1 MIWYCLSKSRTT
13 FGGKMIPTEWADQK
27 EEREKAALME
37 HERLSTLFREDRF
50 RFELERKEMIAHAI
64 ASAPN
69 EELREKLRSM
79 QATWDRRMKSAGS
92 AHNRYVLAQ
101 SFFWEHFHEKWHPA
115 IKEANQ
121 VLNPPRTED

>member
-1 MIWYCLSKSRTT
+1 MIS
-13 FGGKMIPTEWADQK
+13 TEWADQK
-27 EEREKAALME
+27 EEREKAALKE
-37 HERLSTLFREDRF
+37 HTRLSKLFKEDRF
-50 RFELERKEMIAHAI
+50 RFELERRETIADVI

-69 EELREKLRSM
+69 PELREKLRCM
-79 QATWDRRMKSAGS
+79 QSTWDRRMKSAGS

-121 VLNPPRTED
+121 VLNPPGAED

>member
-1 MIWYCLSKSRTT
+1 MIS
-13 FGGKMIPTEWADQK
+13 TEWADQK
-27 EEREKAALME
+27 EEREKAALKE
-37 HERLSTLFREDRF
+37 HKRLSKLFKEDRF
-50 RFELERKEMIAHAI
+50 RFELERRDVIADVI
-64 ASAPN
+64 NSAPD

-115 IKEANQ
+115 IKKANQ
-121 VLNPPRTED
+121 ILNPPGADD